1 MDQTDFLE
9 HAPVFQ
15 IKGSMVTLTTLE
27 LISNQLEQLDKQL
40 AERIAQAPTFFHET
54 PIILAIDKRQD
65 PATPVDLPAVLD
77 IFKKHHLHIMALRAE
92 REHDIQAAQTINLP
106 VLPPSVAK
114 DRPIATPKAPINTP
128 GLQPAKII
136 HSPVRS
142 GQQIYAKDSDLI
154 VLAAVSAGA
163 ELLADGHIHVY
174 GPLRGR
180 ALAGVNGNEHAR
192 IFCQQLGAELVSIA
206 GQYKIAEDLRRIP
219 TWGVASQIYLQDQQM
234 VIQAM

>member
-27 LISNQLEQLDKQL
+27 LISHQLEQLDQQL
-40 AERIAQAPTFFHET
+40 ADRIAQAPNFFNET

-65 PATPVDLPAVLD
+65 PATALDLPAVLNV
-77 IFKKHHLHIMALRAE
+77 FKKHQLHIMALRAE
-92 REHDIQAAQTINLP
+92 REHDIQAAQAINLP
-106 VLPPSVAK
+106 VLPPSMAK
-114 DRPIATPKAPINTP
+114 ERPAASPKAPAGPT
-128 GLQPAKII
+128 GLLPAKII

-142 GQQIYAKDSDLI
+142 GQQIYAKNSDLI

-180 ALAGVNGNEHAR
+180 ALAGVNGNEQAR

-219 TWGVASQIYLQDQQM
+219 TWGAASQIYLQDQQM